1 MDEIELIERLKKG
14 DEEAMRELMNIYK
27 NRIFNFVFR
36 IVKDREK
43 AIDLTQEV
51 FIRAYFKINSFKKG
65 SKLSTWLFT
74 IASNLSRSELRKKK
88 ITDFLQFVP
97 HKLFVHDHP
106 GNSNGIEHFLNQLK
120 PDYRTPFVLKEVE
133 GFSTEEIADILKIP
147 EGTVKSRI
155 FRAKE
160 TLRNLIEGDKK

>member
-1 MDEIELIERLKKG
+1 MDEIEIIDRLKRG
-14 DEEAMRELMNIYK
+14 DEEAIREIMRIYK
-27 NRIFNFVFR
+27 NRIFNFVMR

-43 AIDLTQEV
+43 AMDITQEV

-74 IASNLSRSELRKKK
+74 IASNLSRSELRKKR
-88 ITDFLQFVP
+88 ISDILQFFP
-97 HKLFVHDHP
+97 SKLIVHEHP
-106 GNSNGIEHFLNQLK
+106 GNSNGIEFYLNQLK
-120 PDYRTPFVLKEVE
+120 PDYRIPLVLREVE
-133 GFSTEEIADILKIP
+133 GFSTEEIANILKIP

-160 TLRNLIEGDKK
+160 TLKNLMERR

>member
-1 MDEIELIERLKKG
+1 MDEIELIEGLKKG
-14 DEEAMRELMNIYK
+14 DEEAMRELMKVYK
-27 NRIFNFVFR
+27 NKIFNFVLR

-43 AIDLTQEV
+43 AMDITQEV

-74 IASNLSRSELRKKK
+74 IASNLSRSELRKKR
-88 ITDFLQFVP
+88 IADIFQFFNP
-97 HKLFVHDHP
+97 KLLVNDHP

-120 PDYRTPFVLKEVE
+120 PDYRIPFVLKEVE
-133 GFSTEEIADILKIP
+133 GFSTEEIASILKIP
-147 EGTVKSRI
+147 EGTVKSRV

-160 TLRNLIEGDKK
+160 ALKNLIERR

>member
-1 MDEIELIERLKKG
+1 MEETELIERLKKG
-14 DEEAMRELMNIYK
+14 DEEAMRELMKIYK
-27 NRIFNFVFR
+27 NRIFNFILR

-74 IASNLSRSELRKKK
+74 IASNLSKSELRKKK
-88 ITDFLQFVP
+88 ISEIFQIFYP
-97 HKLFVHDHP
+97 KLLVNEHP

-120 PDYRTPFVLKEVE
+120 PDYRIPFVLKEVE
-133 GFSTEEIADILKIP
+133 GFSTQEIANILKIP

-160 TLRNLIEGDKK
+160 TLRNLIERR